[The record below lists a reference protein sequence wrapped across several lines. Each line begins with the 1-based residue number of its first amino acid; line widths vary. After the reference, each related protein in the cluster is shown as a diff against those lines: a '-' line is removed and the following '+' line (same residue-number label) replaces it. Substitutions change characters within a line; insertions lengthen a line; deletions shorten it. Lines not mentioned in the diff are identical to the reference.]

1 MDYAVSNDLMAT
13 TAAVPRRE
21 PVVRSAMERLEKL
34 ATESDEL
41 VERLQSTF
49 SSVLFHEPQNGESIL
64 ERDVVIPGSDL
75 GQALMR
81 LAERIDGNFRAI
93 RGVIESADV

>member
-1 MDYAVSNDLMAT
+1 MDYAVSNDPMAT

-34 ATESDEL
+34 ATESDEI

-49 SSVLFHEPQNGESIL
+49 SPVLFRGPQNGEPIR
-64 ERDVVIPGSDL
+64 ERDAIPGSDL

>member
-1 MDYAVSNDLMAT
+1 MYYAVENEPMAT

-21 PVVRSAMERLEKL
+21 PVVRSAVERLEKL
-34 ATESDEL
+34 AEESDEI

-49 SSVLFHEPQNGESIL
+49 SPVLFHRPQNGEAIR
-64 ERDVVIPGSDL
+64 ERDAIPGSDL